1 MKKYRLPLILVAL
14 LAAFAFSACDK
25 TPSDDHPDIILS
37 EGPSGITYQV
47 LVYSFCDSNGD
58 GIGDFNG
65 ITSKLDYLKE
75 MGVSALWLSPIH
87 PASSYHGYDVLDYEA
102 VNPEYGTEAD
112 FRNLVDKAR
121 EKGISIYLDFVLNHT
136 SKDHPWFLDARK
148 NVNSPYRDYYIF
160 SENPASDISA
170 GKIPMINAEGASG
183 YSENQWFRAVAGSK
197 DPQKLRFTLKQE
209 PSGMNLTVEP
219 VETIENSGKTGTG
232 MYLYY
237 GDGQIVEMYQIQG
250 AQYTTHA
257 ISLEFASDWGFLIRT
272 SDNSW
277 EDNQKIGA
285 PAGENNR
292 ISWGVPFTVVNHNAQ
307 DILLPDQILTWFH
320 SHFSTEWF
328 ADLNYGPVA
337 TCEQSPAFKAVTKAA
352 DKWIGMGVDGLR
364 LDAVKHIY
372 HSQYS
377 KENPAFLAKFY
388 DHCNATY
395 KARGGK
401 GEFYMVSEVLDSYQ
415 AAAPYYAGSPAC
427 FEFSWWWKLRDRING
442 NNGNGFAADMIMFR
456 NEYAKYRKDFIGA
469 PKLSNHDEDRAGEEL
484 GKDAAKLKLAAAVL
498 LTAPGGP
505 FVYQGEEL
513 GYWGSK
519 AGGDEYVRTPVMWT
533 RAGGMAEKKMSGK
546 LDRNMLKASISVEAQ
561 TEDPNSILNVYRTF
575 GKARSQYPALAKGDI
590 TEITHTVPTIAAW
603 TMSYEGQ
610 TVVVVHNFGTESK
623 FINLSSYKLG
633 KCIARNGE
641 VSVEGTK
648 VKLGAYSSA
657 VYLQ

>member
-25 TPSDDHPDIILS
+25 TPSDDQPDIILS

-65 ITSKLDYLKE
+65 ITSKLDYLKA

-102 VNPEYGTEAD
+102 VNPEYGTEDD
-112 FRNLVDKAR
+112 FRRLVSTASS
-121 EKGISIYLDFVLNHT
+121 KGISIYLDFVLNHT
-136 SKDHPWFLDARK
+136 SKDHPWFTEAK
-148 NVNSPYRDYYIF
+148 NGPDSPYYDYYIF
-160 SENPASDISA
+160 SEDPQSDIKA
-170 GKIPMINAEGASG
+170 GNIPMIRTEGINGYDSG
-183 YSENQWFRAVAGSK
+183 QWFSTVSGSTGS
-197 DPQKLRFTLKQE
+197 QKIKFTLDWNEKTLMAEQ
-209 PSGMNLTVEP
+209 VDK
-219 VETIENSGKTGTG
+219 IENSGSKGTG
-232 MYLYY
+232 KYLYY
-237 GDGQIVEMYQIQG
+237 GSEQIAEFYGNGSSI
-250 AQYTTHA
+250 YTL
-257 ISLEFASDWGFLIRT
+257 SLEFESSWGLLIRT
-272 SDNSW
+272 STTSWDNGTKW
-277 EDNQKIGA
+277 GA
-285 PAGENNR
+285 PSGQNR
-292 ISWGVPFTVVNHNAQ
+292 MSWGKTVNLSSTDSQ
-307 DILLPDQILTWFH
+307 DILAPGLVINMYH
-320 SHFSTEWF
+320 SHFATSWF
-328 ADLNYGPVA
+328 ADLNYGSVT
-337 TCEQSPAFKAVTKAA
+337 TCEQSPAFKAVAKAA
-352 DKWIGMGVDGLR
+352 DKWIAMGVDGLR

-372 HSQYS
+372 HNASS
-377 KENPAFLAKFY
+377 NENPTFLKKYY
-388 DHCNATY
+388 DHCNASY
-395 KARGGK
+395 KARGGE
-401 GEFYMVSEVLDSYQ
+401 GEFYMVCEVLDNYQ
-415 AAAPYYAGSPAC
+415 VAAPYYTGTPAC